1 MAYFSKAAAAVAGF
15 SAGVA
20 LADKIGGIVSQTT
33 QAFNKVKFG
42 DVSGAASAAGLKPIT
57 KFKPNDFPTNPSK
70 FATDATK
77 SALSQPDKFT
87 VITYPEDI
95 GKYFIKLSFLS
106 YKKAEPLSI
115 AEDNPTL
122 VVVLPIPTNLNDNF
136 SVSYNDAKL
145 GPVMG
150 ALVETGRNI
159 IEGKQDLASKETAQ
173 TIMGA
178 AAVGVRGEV
187 GRLGG
192 ETLLANIDKVTGA
205 VPNPHLAAI
214 FQDIGL
220 REHSFSFRFS
230 PKNSKESQILK
241 TLIFNIKKRILPGT
255 AGGDS
260 KTGPLFTFPD
270 VVDITFGPSEDIPY
284 MFERC
289 VVTSFAVN
297 YSPNGTPSFFK
308 DGSPTDIEMN
318 ISFKEIR
325 VITRDNLT
333 KQQQSDFLN
342 TQKQYSQTFNAI

>member
-1 MAYFSKAAAAVAGF
+1 MAFFSKAAAVVAGF
-15 SAGVA
+15 SAGAA
-20 LADKIGGIVSQTT
+20 LADKISGIVSPTT
-33 QAFNKVKFG
+33 QAFNKLKFG
-42 DVSGAASAAGLKPIT
+42 DVTGAASAAGLKPIT
-57 KFKPNDFPTNPSK
+57 KFKPNDFPSTPSK

-95 GKYFIKLSFLS
+95 GKYFIKLSFAS
-106 YKKAEPLSI
+106 YKKESALSI

-145 GPVMG
+145 GPVLG
-150 ALVETGRNI
+150 ALTATLENMATPGNVTGAS
-159 IEGKQDLASKETAQ
+159 DLIKRG
-173 TIMGA
+173 GA
-178 AAVGVRGEV
+178 AAYAI
-187 GRLGG
+187 GREKMGKIG
-192 ETLLANIDKVTGA
+192 SEALLANIDKAIGA

-220 REHSFSFRFS
+220 RDHSFSFRFS

-241 TLIFNIKKRILPGT
+241 SMIFNIKKRILPGT

-260 KTGPLFTFPD
+260 KTAPLFTFPD
-270 VVDITFGPSEDIPY
+270 IVDISFGPSEDIPY

-308 DGSPTDIEMN
+308 DGSPTDVEMN
-318 ISFKEIR
+318 IAFKEIR
-325 VITRDNLT
+325 VITRDNLK
-333 KQQQSDFLN
+333 KQQQSDFVN
-342 TQKQYSQTFNAI
+342 TQKQYAQTFNAI